1 MSRAGRPLGIKS
13 PKPVASLEPVLIDF
27 GMAVLQKS
35 RQKIQGGWARK
46 RYCCS
51 DARRC
56 RSSAAAVGVL
66 AVVAGDHHEDEL
78 DCNPK
83 NFCGPFSSI
92 ALGTGLKRKYSL
104 RSCVAKEGEQ
114 GGTGLKCHH
123 LLNLQPQKMQVLIE
137 P

>member
-46 RYCCS
+46 RHCCS

-56 RSSAAAVGVL
+56 RSSAAAVVAL
-66 AVVAGDHHEDEL
+66 AVVARDDQED
-78 DCNPK
+78 K
-83 NFCGPFSSI
+83 S
-92 ALGTGLKRKYSL
+92 
-104 RSCVAKEGEQ
+104 
-114 GGTGLKCHH
+114 
-123 LLNLQPQKMQVLIE
+123 
-137 P
+137 